1 MNAVNV
7 KRQTWQEKAGR
18 IAGRTSVYA
27 VLLLFAVWMM
37 APFLIIIIVSFE
49 PDLQFARE
57 GFQWW
62 PDWSAEGYTML
73 FDPENEF
80 INMLLTGFFNSLW
93 QTLIPTVG
101 GLFVSGMAAYAYA
114 KWDFPG
120 KNKFFALCLVLMT
133 VPLNAGLA
141 SYLFYNAIGWTSGG
155 AAVLPIIIPGL
166 FGSMGAIFL
175 IYPYIKAVPDGIVEA
190 ARIDG
195 MGFLGIYCRIII
207 PLASPV
213 FVAQFLFGFVGGYNN
228 YASALLYLFGNES
241 LWTMQLALSQL
252 IGGLSESGA
261 WLNVKCAAA
270 IFSMLPLIVLFYF
283 SQKYFIENVSA
294 GSVKG

>member
-7 KRQTWQEKAGR
+7 KKQTWREKAGH
-18 IAGRTSVYA
+18 IAGRTGVY
-27 VLLLFAVWMM
+27 VGLLLFAVWMM

-62 PDWSAEGYTML
+62 PDWSVEGYMMI

-80 INMLLTGFFNSLW
+80 ITLLASGFFNSLW

-114 KWDFPG
+114 KWEFPG
-120 KNKFFALCLVLMT
+120 KNKFFSLCLVLMA
-133 VPLNAGLA
+133 VPLNAGLT
-141 SYLFYNAIGWTSGG
+141 SYLFYNAIGWTKGG
-155 AAVLPIIIPGL
+155 AAVLPIVIPGL
-166 FGSMGAIFL
+166 FGSMGTIFL

-195 MGFLGIYCRIII
+195 MGFISIYWKIII
-207 PLASPV
+207 PLSSPV
-213 FVAQFLFGFVGGYNN
+213 FVAQFLFGFIGGYNS
-228 YASALLYLFGNES
+228 YGSALMYLLGNEN
-241 LWTMQLALSQL
+241 LWTMQLALRQL
-252 IGGLSESGA
+252 VDGLSELGA

-270 IFSMLPLIVLFYF
+270 IFSMLPLIVLFCF
-283 SQKYFIENVSA
+283 SQRYFIENVSA
-294 GSVKG
+294 GGVKE

>member
-1 MNAVNV
+1 MNAAIT
-7 KRQTWQEKAGR
+7 KKEQWHEKAARAAGR
-18 IAGRTSVYA
+18 IGMYA

-62 PDWSAEGYTML
+62 PDWSTEGYTML

-80 INMLLTGFFNSLW
+80 ITLLGSGFFNSLW

-101 GLFVSGMAAYAYA
+101 GLFVSGLAAYAYA
-114 KWDFPG
+114 KWEFPG

-133 VPLNAGLA
+133 VPLNAGLT
-141 SYLFYNAIGWTSGG
+141 SYLFYNALGWTRGG
-155 AAVLPIIIPGL
+155 AAVLPIVIPGI
-166 FGSMGAIFL
+166 FGSMGTIFL
-175 IYPYIKAVPDGIVEA
+175 IYPYIKAVPNGIVEA
-190 ARIDG
+190 ARMDG
-195 MGFLGIYCRIII
+195 MGFLGIYCRIIV
-207 PLASPV
+207 PLSAPV

-228 YASALLYLFGNES
+228 YSSALLYLLGNED

-252 IGGLSESGA
+252 INGLTESGA

-270 IFSMLPLIVLFYF
+270 LCSMLPLIVLFCF
-283 SQKYFIENVSA
+283 SQRYFIENGSA
-294 GSVKG
+294 GGVKG